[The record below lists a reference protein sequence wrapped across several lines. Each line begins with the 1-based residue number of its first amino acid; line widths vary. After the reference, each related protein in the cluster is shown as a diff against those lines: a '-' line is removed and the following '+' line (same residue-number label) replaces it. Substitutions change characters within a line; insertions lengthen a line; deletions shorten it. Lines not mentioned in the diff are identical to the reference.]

1 MRAGGIKFLKSGR
14 LGQRLSLKYKVRDT
28 YFDAFK
34 GLMILS
40 VINIHTVYWS
50 LKPYTPDILRELAYF
65 VDIPIFFFISG
76 YFARYSGFLSS
87 AGQALRQLIRLYLM
101 YLIIT
106 VLVAAGTILWIYF
119 IRDRVPDGLPA
130 SLLSMFTL
138 KLSGELWGYF
148 KGYYGNLWYLHT
160 YFPMLLLVPVIIGSP
175 FFPRFKYSVLFLLF
189 ILYFLMTYQ
198 YKGHVF
204 LLRSWGDIFF
214 YCCFFVLGTIYR
226 IKEEELSVRL
236 VIFSFVVNCLVAWFI
251 YQLDGGE
258 LRLSRYKFPPAVEWL
273 VYSLLLV
280 HVFVLIRPYWNKTI
294 RSRIS
299 RIAPGL
305 EWIGNNSLTVYL
317 IQGLVCSIPFLFA
330 ARLAEA
336 VQSTLLLY
344 VIVFSFNVSVSVA
357 LSIIYAISEN
367 YLRNS
372 YARMRDNR
380 TSGR

>member
-1 MRAGGIKFLKSGR
+1 MNLI
-14 LGQRLSLKYKVRDT
+14 YKVRDT

-34 GLMILS
+34 GMMILS

-76 YFARYSGFLSS
+76 YFVRYSGFLSC
-87 AGQALRQLIRLYLM
+87 GRQALRQLVRLYLR
-101 YLIIT
+101 YLVITALVASGT
-106 VLVAAGTILWIYF
+106 VLWVYF
-119 IRDRVPDGLPA
+119 FRDRIPDGLPA

-160 YFPMLLLVPVIIGSP
+160 YLPMLLLVPVMVGIP
-175 FFPRFKYSVLFLLF
+175 FFPRFKYVVLFVLL
-189 ILYFLMTYQ
+189 ILYYLMTYE

-214 YCCFFVLGTIYR
+214 YSFFYVLGTVYR
-226 IKEEELSVRL
+226 IKEEELSARL
-236 VIFSFVVNCLVAWFI
+236 VLFSFIVNCLVVWFI
-251 YQLDGGE
+251 FQMDGGE
-258 LRLSRYKFPPAVEWL
+258 LRLSRYKFPPSVEWL

-317 IQGLVCSIPFLFA
+317 IQGLICSIPFLFA
-330 ARLAEA
+330 GRLAEA
-336 VQSTLLLY
+336 VSYTPLLY
-344 VIVFSFNVSVSVA
+344 LLVFSFNATVSIS
-357 LSIIYAISEN
+357 LSIIYTRSEN
-367 YLRNS
+367 YLGKCYKRI
-372 YARMRDNR
+372 RDNQA
-380 TSGR
+380 SGGDLPANQE

>member
-1 MRAGGIKFLKSGR
+1 
-14 LGQRLSLKYKVRDT
+14 
-28 YFDAFK
+28 
-34 GLMILS
+34 MILS

-76 YFARYSGFLSS
+76 YFARYSAFLSS
-87 AGQALRQLIRLYLM
+87 AGQALRQLVRLYLR
-101 YLIIT
+101 YLAIT
-106 VLVAAGTILWIYF
+106 VLVAAGTIFWVYF
-119 IRDRVPDGLPA
+119 FRDRVPDGLPA
-130 SLLSMFTL
+130 SLLSIFTL
-138 KLSGELWGYF
+138 QLSGELWGYF

-175 FFPRFKYSVLFLLF
+175 FFPRFKYSLLFLLF

-214 YCCFFVLGTIYR
+214 YCLFLVLGTIYR
-226 IKEEELSVRL
+226 TKEEGLSTRL
-236 VIFSFVVNCLVAWFI
+236 VLFSFIVNCLLAWFI
-251 YQLDGGE
+251 YQIDGGE
-258 LRLSRYKFPPAVEWL
+258 LRLSRYKFPPSVEWL

-280 HVFVLIRPYWNKTI
+280 HVFVLIRPYWKRTI

-299 RIAPGL
+299 IIAAGL

-317 IQGLVCSIPFLFA
+317 VQGLVCSIPFLFA
-330 ARLAEA
+330 ARLAET

-344 VIVFSFNVSVSVA
+344 VIVYSFNVSAALA
-357 LSIIYAISEN
+357 LSIIYTISANYMRNCLTRRREN
-367 YLRNS
+367 R
-372 YARMRDNR
+372 AP
-380 TSGR
+380 GR